1 MCSSDLGAAMNTM
14 AALAHAGTM
23 VLSRLMRT
31 AAGANAVVPTRVVP
45 TAVVPTAVV
54 FNTLVL
60 AMAGLAASLASPAA
74 LAQAYPVKPIQVVVP
89 LASGSPPEI
98 VARALSQK
106 FAQSLGQPFI
116 VIARGG
122 AGGTLGA
129 QMAAKASPDGYNL
142 FMGSVTSL
150 AIGPVMFRNSGF
162 NALKSFVPVGQIYG
176 SPFVALTG
184 ARFPAANLREF
195 IAVARSK
202 PGVLNIASPAAG
214 SPPHMAAEMF
224 MSAAGVKMV
233 HVPFGNLGLAANALI
248 NQEAH
253 LIIAGPAPFLGQIR
267 NGALRLLASASR
279 KRISIF
285 PDTPTT
291 AEAGLPGVEV
301 DIWGGLLAPVGTSE
315 AVVRQL
321 NAAIQKALAEK
332 DFRDAL
338 SGLGFEPEGGT
349 PEEFSRLIAEDAVK
363 WEKAVIAT
371 GAKAE

>member
-1 MCSSDLGAAMNTM
+1 MRRICRGAAPI
-14 AALAHAGTM
+14 AA
-23 VLSRLMRT
+23 
-31 AAGANAVVPTRVVP
+31 AAIG
-45 TAVVPTAVV
+45 
-54 FNTLVL
+54 LV
-60 AMAGLAASLASPAA
+60 AFAAC
-74 LAQAYPVKPIQVVVP
+74 AQSYPVKPIQVVVP

-106 FAQSLGQPFI
+106 VQQSLGQPFI

-122 AGGTLGA
+122 AGGTLGG
-129 QMAAKASPDGYNL
+129 QMAAKANADGYNL

-150 AIGPVMFRNSGF
+150 AIGPVMFRNAGF
-162 NALKSFVPVGQIYG
+162 SALKSFVPIGQIYG
-176 SPFVALTG
+176 SPFVMLTG
-184 ARFPAANLREF
+184 AKFPAASLKEF
-195 IAVARSK
+195 IAVAKGK
-202 PGVLNIASPAAG
+202 PGDLNIASPAAG

-248 NQEAH
+248 NLEAH

-267 NGALRLLASASR
+267 NGSLRLLASASR

-285 PDTPTT
+285 PDTPTAT
-291 AEAGLPGVEV
+291 EAGLPGVEV
-301 DIWGGLLAPVGTSE
+301 DIWGGLLAPVGTPD
-315 AVVRQL
+315 AIVRQL
-321 NAAIQKALAEK
+321 NAAVQKALAEK

-349 PEEFSRLIAEDAVK
+349 PQDFSRLIAEDAVK